1 MSKTLIEV
9 TPGLVICPSDIVAVE
24 ERTHDELDR
33 THHHAALYLSGGHI
47 IRIGLKQSF
56 RFQDVMSTLFN
67 LAPNPE
73 ADNED
78 TTEEDTP
85 NP

>member
-33 THHHAALYLSGGHI
+33 THHHAALYLTGGHT

-67 LAPNPE
+67 LEPTT
-73 ADNED
+73 ED

>member
-9 TPGLVICPSDIVAVE
+9 TPGLVICPSDIVAIE

-33 THHHAALYLSGGHI
+33 THHHAALYLTGGHT
-47 IRIGLKQSF
+47 IRISLKQSL

-67 LAPNPE
+67 LAP
-73 ADNED
+73 DTED

-85 NP
+85 TK

>member
-33 THHHAALYLSGGHI
+33 THHHAALYLTGGHI

-67 LAPNPE
+67 LEPTT
-73 ADNED
+73 ED